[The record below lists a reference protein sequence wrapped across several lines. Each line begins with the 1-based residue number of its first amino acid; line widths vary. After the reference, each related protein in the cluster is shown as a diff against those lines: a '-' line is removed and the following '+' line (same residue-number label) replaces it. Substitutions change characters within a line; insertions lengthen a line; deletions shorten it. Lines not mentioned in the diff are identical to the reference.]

1 MLGSMSV
8 AALRSMPR
16 GLGGRLAP
24 GPEPG
29 LGPMPGRLGSCP
41 VRAKSMAAANG
52 EAREVTDCDLPHTA
66 CSSIRSG
73 AYAHI
78 LFISCSLPLVDILLT
93 SAIRK
98 GVLCMRSGYLEGM
111 SRKVLAS
118 SLHLECTQMN

>member
-29 LGPMPGRLGSCP
+29 LGPRPGRMGSWP

-52 EAREVTDCDLPHTA
+52 EAREEVTDCDLPHTA
-66 CSSIRSG
+66 CSSVRSG
-73 AYAHI
+73 AYAHL
-78 LFISCSLPLVDILLT
+78 LFKSCSMT
-93 SAIRK
+93 S
-98 GVLCMRSGYLEGM
+98 S
-111 SRKVLAS
+111 
-118 SLHLECTQMN
+118 